1 MEGEAEGGHCDNW
14 SFLSMLVW
22 SFVVCLFVC
31 YLFCSFVICLVRLLF
46 VWSFV
51 ICLVVC
57 YLFSSFV
64 ICFVCFCFPFVCSF
78 PSVPFKGTTSVWI
91 EYRIIFTC
99 SCLRLLV
106 HVDLLCDHFCA
117 GREHFKN

>member
-1 MEGEAEGGHCDNW
+1 MLRKLYNGVNVILQKYLKSGGGGRRRSLRQLEF
-14 SFLSMLVW
+14 SFDA
-22 SFVVCLFVC
+22 CLFVC
-31 YLFCSFVICLVRLLF
+31 YLFC
-46 VWSFV
+46 
-51 ICLVVC
+51 
-57 YLFSSFV
+57 SFV